1 MNFELLIDSNIRD
14 LLLQA
19 LAPLATPGSEAEAV
33 ADMLRDLEPTGL
45 NDLTA

>member
-1 MNFELLIDSNIRD
+1 MTFDLHIDASIRD